1 MTLAARD
8 FDPVVEHAI
17 STVFE
22 ATLDETGFDR
32 VWTVDPNRAHRLWRR
47 AGLDGVASKIRCK

>member
-1 MTLAARD
+1 LHNESRWEALLEAAARD

-22 ATLDETGFDR
+22 ATGDETGFDR
-32 VWTVDPNRAHRLWRR
+32 LYP
-47 AGLDGVASKIRCK
+47 